1 MNATDRHVAYH
12 HLPVMR
18 DEIVAVFATVPAGT
32 IVDATL
38 GGGGHAAAILASRDD
53 LSVLGVDR
61 DQAALVAAAAHLA
74 PFGDR
79 VTFSHRRFDQLD
91 QLDQVDEAEADPIS
105 GVLFDL
111 GVSSPQL
118 DRAERGFSYQHEGPL
133 DMRMD
138 ATGPHSADDVVNTY
152 EERTLAQVLRQ
163 YGDERFARRI
173 AAAIVAARPIASTT
187 ELAGIITAAI
197 PAPARRHGGHPA
209 KRSFQAIRIEVND
222 ELAALPVAID
232 QAIALTAPGGRVTV
246 LTYHSGEDRIVKE
259 RFREASGAC
268 NCPPGLP
275 CRCGAVA
282 RVRLVRGIPRSPSDA
297 EVVRNRRAAS
307 ARLRVVERLDTSDL
321 DHDHD
326 RHRDAGDDRPTH
338 ERGAR

>member
-18 DEIVAVFATVPAGT
+18 DEIVAAFATVPGGT

-61 DQAALVAAAAHLA
+61 DQAALAAAAAHLA

-91 QLDQVDEAEADPIS
+91 QVEEAEAAPIS

-138 ATGPHSADDVVNTY
+138 ATAPHSADDVVNTY

-173 AAAIVAARPIASTT
+173 AAAIVAARPIATTT

-232 QAIALTAPGGRVTV
+232 QAIALTAPGGRVAV

-282 RVRLVRGIPRSPSDA
+282 LVRLVRGIPRSPSDA

-321 DHDHD
+321 DHD
-326 RHRDAGDDRPTH
+326 RHRDASDDRPTH
-338 ERGAR
+338 ERGAS

>member
-1 MNATDRHVAYH
+1 VNATDRHVTYR

-18 DEIVAVFATVPAGT
+18 DEIVAAFATVPAGT

-53 LSVLGVDR
+53 LSVRGVDR
-61 DQAALVAAAAHLA
+61 DRAALDAAAAHLA

-79 VTFSHRRFDQLD
+79 VTLSHRRFDQLD
-91 QLDQVDEAEADPIS
+91 QLDQVGAAPIS

-138 ATGPHSADDVVNTY
+138 ASASHSADDVVNTY

-173 AAAIVAARPIASTT
+173 AAAIVAARPVATTT

-222 ELAALPVAID
+222 ELAALPIAID
-232 QAIALTAPGGRVTV
+232 QAIAITAPGGRMAV

-268 NCPPGLP
+268 SCPPGLP

-282 RVRLVRGIPRSPSDA
+282 LVRFVRGIPRSPSDA

-321 DHDHD
+321 DHD
-326 RHRDAGDDRPTH
+326 RHRDADDDRPTH
-338 ERGAR
+338 ERGAS

>member
-18 DEIVAVFATVPAGT
+18 DEIIAAFATVPAGT

-61 DQAALVAAAAHLA
+61 DQAALAAAAAHLA

-79 VTFSHRRFDQLD
+79 VAFSHRRFDQLD
-91 QLDQVDEAEADPIS
+91 QVYEAEAAPIS

-138 ATGPHSADDVVNTY
+138 ATAPHSADDVVNTY

-173 AAAIVAARPIASTT
+173 AAAIVAARPIATTT

-222 ELAALPVAID
+222 ELATLPVAID
-232 QAIALTAPGGRVTV
+232 QAIALTAPGGRVAV

-282 RVRLVRGIPRSPSDA
+282 LVRLVRGIPRSPSDA

-321 DHDHD
+321 DHD
-326 RHRDAGDDRPTH
+326 RHRDASDDRPTH
-338 ERGAR
+338 ERGAS

>member
-18 DEIVAVFATVPAGT
+18 DEIIAAFATVPAGT

-61 DQAALVAAAAHLA
+61 DQAALAAAAAHLA

-79 VTFSHRRFDQLD
+79 VAFSHRRFDQLD
-91 QLDQVDEAEADPIS
+91 QVYEAEAAPIS

-138 ATGPHSADDVVNTY
+138 ATAPHSADDVVNTY

-173 AAAIVAARPIASTT
+173 AAAIVAARPIATTT

-232 QAIALTAPGGRVTV
+232 QAIALTAPGGRVAV

-282 RVRLVRGIPRSPSDA
+282 LVRLVRGIPRSPSDA

-321 DHDHD
+321 DHD
-326 RHRDAGDDRPTH
+326 RHRDASDDRPTH
-338 ERGAR
+338 ERGAS

>member
-18 DEIVAVFATVPAGT
+18 DEIIAAFATVPAGT

-61 DQAALVAAAAHLA
+61 DQAALAAAAAHLA

-79 VTFSHRRFDQLD
+79 VAFSHRRFDQLD
-91 QLDQVDEAEADPIS
+91 QVYEAEAAPIS

-138 ATGPHSADDVVNTY
+138 ATAPHSADDVVNTY

-173 AAAIVAARPIASTT
+173 AAAIVAARPIATTT

-222 ELAALPVAID
+222 ELATLPVAID
-232 QAIALTAPGGRVTV
+232 QAIALTAPGGRVAV

-282 RVRLVRGIPRSPSDA
+282 LVRLVRGIPRSPSDA

-321 DHDHD
+321 DHD

-338 ERGAR
+338 ERGAS

>member
-18 DEIVAVFATVPAGT
+18 DEIIAAFATVPAGT

-61 DQAALVAAAAHLA
+61 DQAALAAAAAHLA

-79 VTFSHRRFDQLD
+79 VAFSHRRFDQLD
-91 QLDQVDEAEADPIS
+91 QVDEDEAAPIS

-138 ATGPHSADDVVNTY
+138 ATAPHSADDVVNTY

-173 AAAIVAARPIASTT
+173 AAAIVAARPIATTT

-232 QAIALTAPGGRVTV
+232 QAIALTAPGGRVAV

-282 RVRLVRGIPRSPSDA
+282 LVRLVRGIPRSPSDA

-321 DHDHD
+321 DHD
-326 RHRDAGDDRPTH
+326 RHRDASDDRPTH
-338 ERGAR
+338 ERGAS

>member
-18 DEIVAVFATVPAGT
+18 DEIVAAFATVPAGT

-61 DQAALVAAAAHLA
+61 DQAALAAAAAHLA

-79 VTFSHRRFDQLD
+79 VAFSHRRFDQLD
-91 QLDQVDEAEADPIS
+91 QVDQVDEAEAAPIS

-138 ATGPHSADDVVNTY
+138 ATAPHSADDVVNTY

-173 AAAIVAARPIASTT
+173 AAAIVAARPIATTT

-222 ELAALPVAID
+222 ELATLPVAID
-232 QAIALTAPGGRVTV
+232 QAIALTAPGGRVAV

-268 NCPPGLP
+268 SCPPGLP

-282 RVRLVRGIPRSPSDA
+282 LVRLVRGIPRSPSDA

-321 DHDHD
+321 DHD
-326 RHRDAGDDRPTH
+326 RHRDASDDRPTH
-338 ERGAR
+338 ERGAS

>member
-1 MNATDRHVAYH
+1 VNATDRHVTYR

-18 DEIVAVFATVPAGT
+18 DEIVAAFATVPAGT

-53 LSVLGVDR
+53 LSVRGVDR
-61 DQAALVAAAAHLA
+61 DQAALDAAAAHLA

-79 VTFSHRRFDQLD
+79 VAFSHRRFDQLD
-91 QLDQVDEAEADPIS
+91 QLDQVGAAPIS

-138 ATGPHSADDVVNTY
+138 ASASHSADDVVNTY
-152 EERTLAQVLRQ
+152 DERTLAQVLRQ

-173 AAAIVAARPIASTT
+173 AAAIVAARPVATTT

-222 ELAALPVAID
+222 ELAALPIAID
-232 QAIALTAPGGRVTV
+232 QAIAITAPGGRMAV

-268 NCPPGLP
+268 SCPPGLP

-282 RVRLVRGIPRSPSDA
+282 LVRFVRGIPRSPSDA

-307 ARLRVVERLDTSDL
+307 ARLRVVERLETSEL
-321 DHDHD
+321 DHD
-326 RHRDAGDDRPTH
+326 RHRDADDDRPTH
-338 ERGAR
+338 ERGAS

>member
-18 DEIVAVFATVPAGT
+18 DEIVAAFATIPAGT

-53 LSVLGVDR
+53 LSVLGVAR
-61 DQAALVAAAAHLA
+61 DQAALDAAAAHLA

-79 VTFSHRRFDQLD
+79 VAFSHRRFDQLD
-91 QLDQVDEAEADPIS
+91 QLDQVGAAPIS

-138 ATGPHSADDVVNTY
+138 ASAPHSADDVVNTY

-173 AAAIVAARPIASTT
+173 AAAIVAARPVATTT

-222 ELAALPVAID
+222 ELAALPIAID
-232 QAIALTAPGGRVTV
+232 QAIAITAPGGRMAV

-268 NCPPGLP
+268 SCPPGLP

-282 RVRLVRGIPRSPSDA
+282 LVRFVRGIPRSPSDA

-321 DHDHD
+321 DHD
-326 RHRDAGDDRPTH
+326 RQRDASDDRPTH
-338 ERGAR
+338 ERGAS

>member
-138 ATGPHSADDVVNTY
+138 STAPHSADDVVNTY

-232 QAIALTAPGGRVTV
+232 QAIGLTAPGGRVAV